1 MLCVVTL
8 FCRYTIPT
16 LLYIIPTHPHT
27 TSWISCGERVNCV
40 FVEEREDRF
49 RLWKESKTRAY
60 IILMKS
66 VKEGYYDDRAKVCC

>member
-1 MLCVVTL
+1 MLSLSFVDIL
-8 FCRYTIPT
+8 FP
-16 LLYIIPTHPHT
+16 LYSILFPHT
-27 TSWISCGERVNCV
+27 RTQHHGSLVERESIVCV

-60 IILMKS
+60 IIRMKS